1 MKHILFVL
9 TLNPLI
15 WIILFLAFS
24 GCDTLGTLLD
34 GDFGMEGEDGD
45 KYECVENLDKC
56 VNRCEVHKDGKK
68 YFKEFK
74 LSPDKCEKE
83 QPA

>member
-1 MKHILFVL
+1 MKAILLLIAYNLFFVWFFVL
-9 TLNPLI
+9 
-15 WIILFLAFS
+15 S
-24 GCDTLGTLLD
+24 GCDTLGTLLE

-45 KYECVENLDKC
+45 KYECVDNLDKC
-56 VNRCEVHKDGKK
+56 VKRCEVTTTGGAK
-68 YFKEFK
+68 YFKEFN